1 MNYFKEIEIKKEPFT
16 FDNSSGEDNHHSDKD
31 NEDDDDDPGS
41 RCGEIFVANNA
52 QTWTFVCTFCD
63 KSMRKIDDFIDH
75 IQNAHVNLPPPL
87 PVELI
92 ESSHINDND
101 DDNDNDNISE
111 ASTETES
118 QDHSTKHNT
127 SHFNSLDRSMTE
139 YVDYN
144 DFLDVNVTV
153 PEVIL
158 SETNG
163 RMQASK
169 QKSSESS
176 HVRIKTEPDSDK
188 YDHQQQQ
195 HKETRPIPMQLTS
208 SRGPALITQ
217 PVAIQSLARPRK
229 QRKERNSRLRRKQIK
244 GPAFCQIC
252 ERTFQYHSLYRN
264 HMVKHTSETPFQ
276 CTVCKKGF
284 KSKQAIRYHMSTHQR
299 QKPFQCELCQSGF
312 YHEWQFVAHMETHR
326 SENRH
331 PCEVCGKVNRT
342 KFDKDLHMRTHTGDR
357 PFGCEFC
364 MKRFRLRHHLSN
376 HLKLHL
382 TYRCDYCRKQFSNGV
397 PMKKPYTC
405 QDCSGTANTL
415 PILNDTEKDDDEEAE
430 ESDEYEDIKDE
441 SLHQTQSPQHREAIN
456 PNTCKVCNK
465 TFVNKRGLG
474 VHISTKH
481 QNILY

>member
-1 MNYFKEIEIKKEPFT
+1 MSYFKEITIKKEPFA
-16 FDNSSGEDNHHSDKD
+16 FENNSADEENHQSDNDNDGEEDED
-31 NEDDDDDPGS
+31 EDDGPGS
-41 RCGEIFVANNA
+41 RCGEIFVGHKT

-63 KSMRKIDDFIDH
+63 KSMRKFDDFIEH
-75 IQNAHVNLPPPL
+75 ITNAHVNLPPPL

-92 ESSHINDND
+92 ESAHINDEIGVN
-101 DDNDNDNISE
+101 
-111 ASTETES
+111 ES
-118 QDHSTKHNT
+118 SNKKQNMSQ
-127 SHFNSLDRSMTE
+127 FNPIEKAMHE

-144 DFLDVNVTV
+144 DFLDVNVQTV

-163 RMQASK
+163 RMEISK
-169 QKSSESS
+169 AKTSSIIQC
-176 HVRIKTEPDSDK
+176 HIKTEPGLEKVD
-188 YDHQQQQ
+188 QQQT
-195 HKETRPIPMQLTS
+195 ESRPIPMQLTS
-208 SRGPALITQ
+208 SRGSVLPPSSSIIPPQA
-217 PVAIQSLARPRK
+217 K
-229 QRKERNSRLRRKQIK
+229 QRRQRKDRKARLRRKQIK

-252 ERTFQYHSLYRN
+252 KRTFQYHSLYRN
-264 HMVKHTSETPFQ
+264 HMVKHTSETPFK
-276 CTVCKKGF
+276 CTICKKGF

-299 QKPFQCELCQSGF
+299 EKPHQCELCQSGF

-357 PFGCEFC
+357 PFACEFC

-397 PMKKPYTC
+397 PMKKPYAC
-405 QDCSGTANTL
+405 SDCLETA
-415 PILNDTEKDDDEEAE
+415 DTTPLINNAKKEDDDEEDENDEDEDTKE
-430 ESDEYEDIKDE
+430 ESFHLLYR
-441 SLHQTQSPQHREAIN
+441 SPQSQEAMN
-456 PNTCKVCNK
+456 PNTCRFCNK

-481 QNILY
+481 QNAVY